1 MENES
6 EHVTRCPR
14 CFGRDVRPS
23 RKGGF
28 LDSLMGK
35 LRRTPFRCRG
45 CHNRFYVYI
54 PRKNDEVEESED
66 PVENPVTET
75 NESDDEGAHKSDV
88 AKPAEP

>member
-1 MENES
+1 M
-6 EHVTRCPR
+6 RCPR

-23 RKGGF
+23 RKGSF
-28 LDSLMGK
+28 LDSIMEK

-54 PRKNDEVEESED
+54 PRDKEDVEETAETAETSET
-66 PVENPVTET
+66 PEA
-75 NESDDEGAHKSDV
+75 ESGPSGGEGAHNPDV

>member
-1 MENES
+1 MENVS

-23 RKGGF
+23 RKSGI

-45 CHNRFYVYI
+45 CHNRFYIYVLRDKEEAATAAE
-54 PRKNDEVEESED
+54 PAETPETEAPVDESASK
-66 PVENPVTET
+66 P
-75 NESDDEGAHKSDV
+75 DV